1 MAAYFDS
8 LGPEL
13 IWGLYARGLGVV
25 LFISF
30 ASLIGQLMW
39 AAGKD
44 GALPIERRLA
54 KIAEDFPTWRR
65 FYYFPTLL
73 WIHHGDAVLKALP
86 AVGMALS
93 GYVVYGGPGSQWA
106 LLACYVTYL
115 TLDMVGGLIFPWD
128 CLCFES
134 LVLALFLPETLP
146 LPELAAVAA
155 PAPALTWAYRLLI
168 FRVMF
173 GFGKQKFI
181 GATSKDWAYLKGF
194 LVAQPLP
201 SPIGWYTQKLPTV
214 MLKPMVLFMFF
225 TEVPAPFF
233 VFFPGDLS
241 IVFAVCV
248 VFLMIGI
255 QAMGSFGY
263 FSLLT
268 IVGCIPLFDNTTP
281 RLFSFAHL
289 FDAGQPVFTNAYV
302 LVHTAAAAFAFP
314 MNSWMAQSW
323 HLWSFWYRL
332 PRVFQL
338 PFDFIRF
345 MHPFR
350 WMHPYGVFPPNTGPG
365 VKMSL
370 LVEVSWDRETWHEA
384 SFTFSPTNEKSPPR
398 FIAPYHPRGDQAVI
412 YETFGLNTTSLISS
426 LLGPWDP
433 FSYGSQ
439 PAAKVLLQRIVEG
452 KTLDFIKGID
462 AAGKDG
468 PPVSARITT
477 TMLEP
482 APLKEH
488 LETGKWW
495 KRTYVGPHMPP
506 YEHDPHFWEHILPDS
521 EMWHFDAIFWRRRSK
536 LHGIMERSR
545 AGKEDPMALA
555 VADARGLAPEHVEL
569 FWNEL
574 VPLIGGP
581 QTEHLDN
588 LADVV
593 PRVREKFDPKTLR
606 ALQRVLGRFSLLLVA
621 RLEPLYLGR
630 GGKPLIKAKTYFHL
644 WMAAQQIICKGKDAY
659 LAAMNDPMSVEKE
672 LEVLTPHTGLF
683 ALGVFRY
690 DSFVFEAQK
699 LRLISAVMPP
709 HDEEAKRRRE
719 YSTES
724 LTKLEQKAAKLFEA
738 VSGFVSVAPHIRG
751 NLKGPKF
758 DRGYPELYPSFRQLD
773 SGEVVVAAYKKPP
786 DPVALPPG
794 HGAMPAE

>member
-1 MAAYFDS
+1 MAAFFDS

-13 IWGLYARGLGVV
+13 IWGLYIRGLGVV
-25 LFISF
+25 LFVSF

-73 WIHHGDAVLKALP
+73 WIYQSDAILKALP
-86 AVGMALS
+86 LVGMAAS
-93 GYVVYGGPGSQWA
+93 GYVVYGGPGSDWA
-106 LLACYVTYL
+106 LLGCYLTYL

-134 LVLALFLPETLP
+134 LVLALFLPATHALP
-146 LPELAAVAA
+146 DLSAVSA
-155 PAPALTWAYRLLI
+155 PAPAIAWSYRLLV

-201 SPIGWYTQKLPTV
+201 SPIGWAFQKLPTA

-225 TEVPAPFF
+225 AEVPAPFF
-233 VFFPGDLS
+233 AFFPGDLS
-241 IVFAVCV
+241 IVFAAAVI
-248 VFLMIGI
+248 FLMIGI

-268 IVGCIPLFDNTTP
+268 MVGCIPLLDNVTP
-281 RLFSFAHL
+281 RLFSFSTL
-289 FDAGQPVFTNAYV
+289 FDAGQPVFANAYF
-302 LVHTAAAAFAFP
+302 LVHTAAAAIAFP

-323 HLWSFWYRL
+323 HLWSVWYRL
-332 PRVFQL
+332 PRLMQL
-338 PFDFIRF
+338 PLDFIRF

-370 LVEVSWDRETWHEA
+370 LVEVTWDRKTWHPT
-384 SFTFSPTNEKSPPR
+384 SFSFSPTDEKSPPK
-398 FIAPYHPRGDQAVI
+398 FVSPYHPRGDQAVI

-462 AAGKDG
+462 TLGKEG
-468 PPVSARITT
+468 PPVAARIST

-482 APLKEH
+482 APLKERS
-488 LETGKWW
+488 ETGKWW
-495 KRTYVGPHMPP
+495 KRSYIGPHMPP
-506 YEHDPHFWEHILPDS
+506 FEYDPHFWQYILPEP
-521 EMWHFDAIFWRRRSK
+521 EMWHFDSIFWRRRSK
-536 LHGIMERSR
+536 FHDVMERSR
-545 AGKEDPMALA
+545 AGKEDPMTLALA
-555 VADARGLAPEHVEL
+555 ASKGLGPEHVET
-569 FWNEL
+569 FWNDFI
-574 VPLIGGP
+574 PMIGGP
-581 QTEHLDN
+581 RTASLDN
-588 LADVV
+588 LGDVV
-593 PRVREKFDPKTLR
+593 PAVRARFDPVTMR
-606 ALQRVLGRFSLLLVA
+606 ALQRMLGRFSMLLVA
-621 RLEPLYLGR
+621 RLEPLYLGL
-630 GGKPLIKAKTYFHL
+630 GSKPKIPAKTYFHV
-644 WMAAQQIICKGKDAY
+644 WMVAQQIICKGKDAY
-659 LAAMNDPMSVEKE
+659 LAAMNDPMSVTSE
-672 LEVLTPHTGLF
+672 LEALTPHTGLF

-699 LRLISAVMPP
+699 LRLLTAVMPP
-709 HDEEAKRRRE
+709 HDEEAKR
-719 YSTES
+719 
-724 LTKLEQKAAKLFEA
+724 KLEFSTDHLSDLEKKAAKLFEA
-738 VSGFVSVAPHIRG
+738 VSGFVSVAPYIRASF
-751 NLKGPKF
+751 KGPKF
-758 DRGYPELYPSFRQLD
+758 DQGYPELYPTFRQLD
-773 SGEVVVAAYKKPP
+773 SGEVVVAAYKKAPE
-786 DPVALPPG
+786 PVALPPG